1 MIPLYKPNI
10 EKKEIKAVLRV
21 LRSGKLSRGKE
32 IDKFEKEFAIYTKQ
46 KYAVAVN
53 SGTSGLHLAARSIGW
68 KKGDEVITTPFS
80 YIASANVLLFE
91 GVKPIFVDI
100 DPLTLNIDANKI
112 EEKIT
117 ANTKGIL
124 LVHTLGL
131 PIELDRVSELKRK
144 YKLRIVED
152 VCEAIGRPTNT
163 FNVAKLGD
171 ISVFGFHENKQLTT
185 GGEGGMI
192 TTNSYL
198 LAKKCRSMRDQGRSF
213 KKNWIN
219 DVILGFN
226 FRMTEMQAAFG
237 RTQLK
242 SLDKAL
248 KRRNEIAKKYSY
260 FLKKVDG
267 IVTPDTLSRNERSW
281 FAYFIL
287 FKKALNRNLVYESLY
302 KMGICSSINCFPPIY
317 KFPMY
322 VDYRGGC
329 YKNTEG
335 ISKRILVL
343 PIYYKMTNG
352 QVKLVTDKIK
362 EILNK

>member
-163 FNVAKLGD
+163 FNVTKLGD
-171 ISVFGFHENKQLTT
+171 ISVFGFHVAGTPYTRHRFSDIIKSIWATQNTT
-185 GGEGGMI
+185 I
-192 TTNSYL
+192 AY
-198 LAKKCRSMRDQGRSF
+198 
-213 KKNWIN
+213 
-219 DVILGFN
+219 
-226 FRMTEMQAAFG
+226 QA
-237 RTQLK
+237 
-242 SLDKAL
+242 
-248 KRRNEIAKKYSY
+248 
-260 FLKKVDG
+260 
-267 IVTPDTLSRNERSW
+267 
-281 FAYFIL
+281 
-287 FKKALNRNLVYESLY
+287 
-302 KMGICSSINCFPPIY
+302 M
-317 KFPMY
+317 
-322 VDYRGGC
+322 
-329 YKNTEG
+329 
-335 ISKRILVL
+335 
-343 PIYYKMTNG
+343 
-352 QVKLVTDKIK
+352 
-362 EILNK
+362 